1 VIAALRA
8 ARHHREGSGE
18 MSGQDIA
25 LFVVLIGACA
35 VLFAAIY
42 AFIYGLI
49 ARFGMNARL
58 NALRSYW
65 ASVVGLVLGFS
76 FLAAVNMQA
85 FYSGAAGRWG
95 YAAAGFGGLA
105 LIMAVSNMLIVR
117 TKEGGRI
124 NFIQGFMLQLVPN
137 ILLIAY
143 TIATRPPY

>member
-1 VIAALRA
+1 MGSQDTALLLIASFA
-8 ARHHREGSGE
+8 G
-18 MSGQDIA
+18 
-25 LFVVLIGACA
+25 VL
-35 VLFAAIY
+35 LFAAIY

-65 ASVVGLVLGFS
+65 ASVIGLVLGFAA
-76 FLAAVNMQA
+76 LAAVSAQA
-85 FYSGAAGRWG
+85 FYAGGGNRWG
-95 YAAAGFGGLA
+95 YAIVGFGGLA
-105 LIMAVSNMLIVR
+105 LIMTVINMLIVR

-143 TIATRPPY
+143 AIATRPSSY